1 MNYQLTIL
9 VNNKL
14 DEKTRQGVLDVVAK
28 DLGEK
33 TKADLWGV
41 RGLSYE
47 IKHNDKAFYAHYN
60 FETEPATIPVIDRKL
75 KLNEEILRYLL
86 IKIEE
91 KKQKRSKTTVA
102 ASPSAKPVEAKK
114 EAKAEV
120 TEKEEKTDSSE
131 DAK

>member
-9 VNNKL
+9 VSNKL
-14 DEKTRQGVLDVVAK
+14 DEKARQGVLDVVSK

-33 TKADLWGV
+33 TKAELWGV

-75 KLNEEILRYLL
+75 KLNEEIIRYLL

-91 KKQKRSKTTVA
+91 KKQKRSKVTVA
-102 ASPSAKPVEAKK
+102 AAPKTTEIKK

-120 TEKEEKTDSSE
+120 AKKEEVSE
-131 DAK
+131 PTEESAK